1 MADNMTWTSEQKQVI
16 DLRDRSL
23 LVSAAAGSGKTA
35 VLVQRIIERI
45 CDESHPVDIDR
56 LLVVTF
62 TNAAA
67 GEMRERVQA
76 AIAKRVEENPD
87 NTHLRRQE
95 VLAGHA
101 HITTIDSFCLS
112 VLREHFQEI
121 ELDPGFRIAD
131 EGELKLLQADV
142 LEALLEEE
150 YEQAS
155 ESFIHFMEAYA
166 PGKDDERAVQLILQL
181 YGFAVANPRPEDW
194 LNHCIES
201 YGAESMET
209 LEKQPWMRTMTEQ
222 LRTILSETAAL
233 YKRMIAVCKDEGGME
248 SYESVLLSEQQMIEY
263 ASEASKYDELRERV
277 NLIRFG
283 SKPRK
288 KKTDSF
294 SEDKAK
300 RVWDMREQAKKQIKS
315 LSEDYFADDDERL
328 LQKQHLAGVQV
339 KELVRLTHAF
349 LLRYSAAKRK
359 KNLVDFGDL
368 EHLAL
373 NVLSEKTPDGE
384 KPTLVAAQYRES
396 FEEIMIDEYQD
407 SNYVQELILTSI
419 SRTDPPNLFMVGDV
433 KQSIYRFR
441 LARPELFMEKYET
454 YTKEES
460 EHQKIELHQ
469 NFRSRKSVLD
479 SVNFFFYQLM
489 HKAVGNVEYDKDAAL
504 YPGLVYEPCD
514 THPTGG
520 ATELMLLDLE
530 DVTEDSD
537 DDVKPENEDTQ
548 AVYSSREWEAAMIAE
563 KIREI
568 TDPESGLYIW
578 DKEQKTYRLTE
589 YRDIAILLR
598 TVSGWA
604 EELISVLLS
613 KGISASADTGS
624 GYFSALEVQ
633 TILNLLE
640 IIDNPLQDIPLAA
653 VCTRRLAIFPV
664 RS

>member
-1 MADNMTWTSEQKQVI
+1 MADNMTWTTEQKQVI

-87 NTHLRRQE
+87 NAHLRRQE

-194 LNHCIES
+194 LNHCLES

-209 LEKQPWMRTMTEQ
+209 LEKQPWMCTMTEQ

-339 KELVRLTHAF
+339 KELVRLTQAF

-407 SNYVQELILTSI
+407 SNQVQEEIMRAI
-419 SRTDPPNLFMVGDV
+419 SMEPEGGHNLFMVGDV

-441 LARPELFMEKYET
+441 LARPELFMDKYASFST
-454 YTKEES
+454 EES
-460 EHQKIELHQ
+460 LQQRIDLHM
-469 NFRSRKSVLD
+469 NFRSRAQVLD
-479 SVNFFFYQLM
+479 FCNDIFYKIMSPDLGRV
-489 HKAVGNVEYDKDAAL
+489 AYDRDAAL
-504 YPGLVYEPCD
+504 YY
-514 THPTGG
+514 G
-520 ATELMLLDLE
+520 AKNYDENAKGFKPELLLLDEKDELLSE
-530 DVTEDSD
+530 T
-537 DDVKPENEDTQ
+537 KNLTKGQ
-548 AVYSSREWEAAMIAE
+548 MEAHMIAT
-563 KIREI
+563 R
-568 TDPESGLYIW
+568 
-578 DKEQKTYRLTE
+578 
-589 YRDIAILLR
+589 IAQ
-598 TVSGWA
+598 
-604 EELISVLLS
+604 
-613 KGISASADTGS
+613 TGS
-624 GYFSALEVQ
+624 GH
-633 TILNLLE
+633 
-640 IIDNPLQDIPLAA
+640 
-653 VCTRRLAIFPV
+653 
-664 RS
+664 

>member
-45 CDESHPVDIDR
+45 CDELHPVDIDR

-209 LEKQPWMRTMTEQ
+209 LEKQPWMWTMSEQ

-277 NLIRFG
+277 NLIRYG

-373 NVLSEKTPDGE
+373 NVLSEKTSDGE

-460 EHQKIELHQ
+460 THQKIELHQ

-489 HKAVGNVEYDKDAAL
+489 HKAVGNVEYDKNAAL

-537 DDVKPENEDTQ
+537 DVVKPDNDDTQ

-633 TILNLLE
+633 TI
-640 IIDNPLQDIPLAA
+640 
-653 VCTRRLAIFPV
+653 
-664 RS
+664 

>member
-45 CDESHPVDIDR
+45 CDELHPVDIDR

-209 LEKQPWMRTMTEQ
+209 LEKQPWMCTMTEQ

-263 ASEASKYDELRERV
+263 ASGASKYDELRERV

-373 NVLSEKTPDGE
+373 NVLSEKTSDGE

-460 EHQKIELHQ
+460 THQKIELHQ

-530 DVTEDSD
+530 DVTEDSE

-640 IIDNPLQDIPLAA
+640 IISTAGYSACSGNALADWP
-653 VCTRRLAIFPV
+653 FFQ
-664 RS
+664 